1 MKLPKVL
8 RYTFWGLG
16 VLAALAGVVGF
27 LQGAL
32 GLTQPTIS
40 AYCNVGGFE
49 ERTYSSFEDCDQGL
63 APDIKRY
70 GYVCGCR
77 RTDGMFGLITSVTR
91 WVM

>member
-1 MKLPKVL
+1 
-8 RYTFWGLG
+8 LG

-77 RTDGMFGLITSVTR
+77 RTDGMFGLITRVTR